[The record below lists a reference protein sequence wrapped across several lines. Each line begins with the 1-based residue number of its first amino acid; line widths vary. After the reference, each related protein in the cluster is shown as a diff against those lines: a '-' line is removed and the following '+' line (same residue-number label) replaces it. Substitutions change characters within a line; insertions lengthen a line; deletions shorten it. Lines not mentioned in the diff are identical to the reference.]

1 MIRITISS
9 SLVQKLLADA
19 GTQPCDTERALR
31 QMEEFIFVEFCISR
45 DKVVKPL
52 NANVHTA
59 CIAPAI
65 PIRCEEEIATS

>member
-1 MIRITISS
+1 
-9 SLVQKLLADA
+9 
-19 GTQPCDTERALR
+19 
-31 QMEEFIFVEFCISR
+31 MEEFIFVEFCIAH

-65 PIRCEEEIATS
+65 PIRNTWKWA